1 MIQLDFKTGWK
12 NVMNNRKDF
21 RTELLKIAVPVTLQS
36 LLQSSFSVVDQVMT
50 GQLGSA
56 SIAGIGLAAK
66 FASLYS
72 VLLSAVAAA
81 AGIMMAQ
88 YIGKKDDR
96 EAGRSF
102 YFHLCLALFSALLF
116 TGLSSG
122 FPGQVMGIYTKDAAA
137 REISA
142 EYLRILGISFLPM
155 SVSAMLAVLLRC
167 REAAVLP
174 LYSGIL
180 SAALNTILNYMLI
193 FGKMGFPVMG
203 AEGAAL
209 ATLLSRTFECLL
221 SFLLFS
227 GLKRKQSWRLPFLLG
242 MEKERGGL
250 YARILLPILACEFFW
265 SLGENVYAVI
275 YGHMGTESC
284 AAMTLTA
291 PIQVLMIGALS
302 GIAQAAG
309 IIVGKSL
316 GRGEEEKAYEDS
328 RRLMA
333 CGLAGS
339 LVLSVLLIIFS
350 RFYVQIYY
358 VENRVREITI
368 QILYMFAVISPV
380 KVQNMILGGGI
391 IRSGGRT
398 HYVMVIDL
406 IGTWLFGVPLGFLAA
421 FVFRLPI
428 AWVYFMLSLEEC
440 VRFII
445 SFAVFRRRGWI
456 HNLNKI

>member
-1 MIQLDFKTGWK
+1 
-12 NVMNNRKDF
+12 
-21 RTELLKIAVPVTLQS
+21 
-36 LLQSSFSVVDQVMT
+36 
-50 GQLGSA
+50 
-56 SIAGIGLAAK
+56 
-66 FASLYS
+66 
-72 VLLSAVAAA
+72 
-81 AGIMMAQ
+81 
-88 YIGKKDDR
+88 
-96 EAGRSF
+96 
-102 YFHLCLALFSALLF
+102 
-116 TGLSSG
+116 
-122 FPGQVMGIYTKDAAA
+122 
-137 REISA
+137 
-142 EYLRILGISFLPM
+142 
-155 SVSAMLAVLLRC
+155 
-167 REAAVLP
+167 
-174 LYSGIL
+174 
-180 SAALNTILNYMLI
+180 
-193 FGKMGFPVMG
+193 MG

-221 SFLLFS
+221 SFLLFL